1 MDEKTIIIVD
11 DHRIVIDG
19 LRAILLGKPNFKIL
33 HELSSGK
40 ELIQVLNIQAPD
52 LVILDVMLPDISGL
66 ELISIVKSRT
76 NSKVLMLTANTDED
90 TVCSAVQ
97 NGADGFLDK
106 NSSAEELIYA
116 MEVVLDGEPYL
127 GMNISTLIHKS
138 YSKIVNEL
146 RNDANKPKISDR
158 EAEVIKLLATGL
170 SFKEIAIRLNISPR
184 TVESHKNNIL
194 LKLDLKNTVDLL
206 KYAFKHKLVE
216 L

>member
-40 ELIQVLNIQAPD
+40 ELIQVINTQAPD

-90 TVCSAVQ
+90 TVCTAVQ

-116 MEVVLDGEPYL
+116 MEVVLDGEQI
-127 GMNISTLIHKS
+127 GRAH
-138 YSKIVNEL
+138 V
-146 RNDANKPKISDR
+146 
-158 EAEVIKLLATGL
+158 
-170 SFKEIAIRLNISPR
+170 
-184 TVESHKNNIL
+184 
-194 LKLDLKNTVDLL
+194 
-206 KYAFKHKLVE
+206 
-216 L
+216 